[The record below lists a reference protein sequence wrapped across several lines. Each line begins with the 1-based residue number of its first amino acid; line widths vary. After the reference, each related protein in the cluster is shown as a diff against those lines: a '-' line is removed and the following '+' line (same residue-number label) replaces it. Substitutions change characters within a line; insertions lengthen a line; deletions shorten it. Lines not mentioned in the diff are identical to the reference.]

1 MVAVSRHGSSLQLV
15 ATVTRLSQK
24 TESAYLVMTVTVEK
38 QKFLVP
44 HLAMSGNNPVTEE
57 LALHPRLGNS
67 A

>member
-15 ATVTRLSQK
+15 ATVT
-24 TESAYLVMTVTVEK
+24 VEK

-44 HLAMSGNNPVTEE
+44 HLAMGGNNPVTEE